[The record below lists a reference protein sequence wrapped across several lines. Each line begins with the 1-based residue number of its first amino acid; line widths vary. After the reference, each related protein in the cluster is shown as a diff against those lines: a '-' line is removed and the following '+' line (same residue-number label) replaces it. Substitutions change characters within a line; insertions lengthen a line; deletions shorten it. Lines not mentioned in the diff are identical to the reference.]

1 MQAPIALFVYNR
13 IEHTK
18 QVLQALEKNI
28 DADKSELYIFSDA
41 PADET
46 EKENVAKVR
55 KYVDAYSHT
64 NKFKHVEI
72 CYAQKN
78 KGLSTSLID
87 GITKIINQYGRII
100 VLEDDHVT
108 SPDFIVFMNRA
119 LDYYENDSKIWSISG
134 FTPDFKALHYYR
146 HDVYCGCRGYCWGWA
161 TWKNRFDKVD
171 WEVRD
176 FNNFIK
182 DKKAQKVFNRGGLDM
197 TPLLKLQKEG
207 KVNSW
212 AIRWCYQE
220 YKENMLT
227 IFPRCSKV
235 KNIGFDGSGTNSGN
249 GKVFQAKI
257 KEEKEWDFSYNEHDD
272 RMFKKLR
279 NYHSMLYIRQ
289 LLGKFWYNLTE
300 YEYCLAYRFQNK
312 ENESF
317 QVLKPD
323 FRRWCADPIPF
334 FYEGKYYV
342 FMEVFDKLKKKG
354 YIGLSG
360 FDSEGR
366 LNKPIKIIE
375 EPFHMSFPNVFEH
388 MGEIYMV
395 PECSAS
401 EQIRIYQMQ
410 GGHIEKWNF
419 YYAFDGF
426 KNIMDIAV
434 CEGDNGNLYL
444 LASEMNPAN
453 PYQARLLLFSLANLQ
468 DRTHIQ
474 IELVWNQEEY
484 TYATRNGGN
493 FIYRNGEMLRVVQH
507 STKDIYGKFVTL
519 NRVNNLGKDGIQEE
533 VIQKITPNYIRVH
546 LPEFIYR
553 TWGTHTLGQSN
564 KLEITDLLVQ
574 RFSLGGL
581 FMKIYRRLY
590 KRM

>member
-41 PADET
+41 PSDET

-64 NKFKHVEI
+64 DKFKHVEV

-100 VLEDDHVT
+100 VLEDDHLT

-134 FTPDFKALHYYR
+134 FTPDFHALHYYK

-171 WEVRD
+171 WEVKD
-176 FNNFIK
+176 YDNFVK
-182 DKKAQKVFNRGGLDM
+182 DKQAQRGFNRGGLDM
-197 TPLLKLQKEG
+197 TPLLKLQQEG

-235 KNIGFDGSGTNSGN
+235 KNIGFDGSGTNSGS

-272 RMFKKLR
+272 RMFRKLR

-289 LLGKFWYNLTE
+289 LLGKLWYKLTE

-317 QVLKPD
+317 HVLKPD
-323 FRRWCADPIPF
+323 FRRWFADPIPF
-334 FYEGKYYV
+334 FYKGKYYV

-360 FDSEGR
+360 FDAEGR
-366 LNKPIKIIE
+366 LKKPIKIIE
-375 EPFHMSFPNVFEH
+375 EPFHMSFPNVFAYK
-388 MGEIYMV
+388 GEIYMV

-410 GGHIEKWNF
+410 NGYIEKWNF
-419 YYAFDGF
+419 YYAFDGL
-426 KNIMDIAV
+426 KNITDIAV

-444 LASEMNPAN
+444 LASEINSAN
-453 PYQARLLLFSLANLQ
+453 PYQARLLLFSLTNLQ
-468 DRTHIQ
+468 DRSRIQ
-474 IELVWNQEEY
+474 IKLVWNQEEY
-484 TYATRNGGN
+484 TYSTRNGGN
-493 FIYRNGEMLRVVQH
+493 FIFRNREMLRVVQH
-507 STKDIYGKFVTL
+507 STKEFYGKFITL
-519 NRVNNLGKDGIQEE
+519 NRISELGVNGIKEE
-533 VIQKITPNYIRVH
+533 VVQKIASCCFQTPLPPFIFRV
-546 LPEFIYR
+546 L
-553 TWGTHTLGQSN
+553 GTHTFGQIN
-564 KLEITDLLVQ
+564 MLEIADISVQ

-581 FMKIYRRLY
+581 FMKIYRRL
-590 KRM
+590 